1 MIKVARKAAY
11 LDENGNVKDK
21 TKNCPRR
28 SVSSFNAASH
38 ATPVNTETEH
48 ASALRGKSKDGDE
61 DEVVVHPILPTSA
74 LVTNPIG
81 TILDNDGS
89 GLVDGGIPKLA

>member
-11 LDENGNVKDK
+11 FDENGNVKDK
-21 TKNCPRR
+21 TKNCSKRG
-28 SVSSFNAASH
+28 VSSLNVASH
-38 ATPVNTETEH
+38 ATPVISETEH